1 MRTKQFDDLSGGLSG
16 CGQAYKSPRRC
27 VSEKLLRSKRI
38 YVWEVSSGVPDL
50 NVSDGHL
57 SREWLVH
64 RGRRMIYGCVV
75 SPGRSRGSNLLL
87 GPRLKADVVW
97 SVHLLTLTTVSDC
110 ARTTYLCIF
119 AISQSCRANVE
130 RSEFPSSW
138 GPLER
143 DRKRTDG
150 PRYASTGACELM
162 DELIQACDPFF
173 VSSQQ
178 PLASSSTS

>member
-110 ARTTYLCIF
+110 ARTTYL
-119 AISQSCRANVE
+119 AYSQFLSHVARTLNG
-130 RSEFPSSW
+130 PSF
-138 GPLER
+138 LHR
-143 DRKRTDG
+143 
-150 PRYASTGACELM
+150 GALLNATAREPMAPGMRRL
-162 DELIQACDPFF
+162 
-173 VSSQQ
+173 VHVK
-178 PLASSSTS
+178 